1 MSKVLF
7 SSLFVVFV
15 SFVFFSCSP
24 KHSEIVVAEFT
35 GEKITMGEFEKAYG
49 KNAGTLEKNSTDPNS
64 NYKNFLDLYVNFK
77 MKLKDAEVRG
87 LDRNEELRAELEDYK
102 KKVGV
107 TYGVEKTL
115 VEPGIAKLYEERKWD
130 IRVSH
135 IMIRPDSTG
144 EEAARIKSQGI
155 LDRIK
160 KGESFDTLCAEFSD
174 DNFSKAKGGDIYFI
188 TAGMII
194 PEFED
199 AAYKTPVGKVYPEL
213 VKTRYG
219 FHIIKVTDKQN
230 RIPQIRASHIMVDF
244 YNEAGEVDSMN
255 SKARIDSVKML
266 LQQGQNFEELAAKYS
281 DDQGSREKGGDLNYF
296 ARRQMVQEFDEVVFN
311 LQIGQVSEPVR
322 TNYGYH
328 IIKVTDRKPYPTFEE
343 DKEELKRLYK
353 QTRYNQEYE
362 AYVNGLKSDFGF
374 TVNNSLLNSLA
385 ERKDSVRIGKS
396 YFGSDLQN
404 QLGDSTVFTIKN
416 QPVKLTALVE
426 KIQENYEF
434 SNKLMDLATMEN
446 AVKKTGGDMALDLEA
461 MQLENKFPEFKEL
474 MADYKNGIYIFKLQ
488 EEEVWSKIAIDSV
501 KLYEFWQK
509 DSQKYK
515 FGDRVKFAE
524 IFSRKDS
531 LINYYYTLLKN
542 GEVFDTLAEKYT
554 ERPGFKE
561 KKGIFD
567 LLDANSSEIAV
578 EANKLKNAGD
588 YSAPFKNSGGFSIVK
603 LIGKDPARTKTFE
616 EAKAEVSGAFQ
627 EYESKRL
634 EEEYITGLKKLYKPV
649 YFYEKLNEAFKAD

>member
-7 SSLFVVFV
+7 SSFFLVFLSV
-15 SFVFFSCSP
+15 VFFSCSP

-35 GEKITMGEFEKAYG
+35 GEKITMGEFEKAYS
-49 KNAGTLEKNSTDPNS
+49 KNAGTIEKNSTDPQS

-77 MKLKDAEVRG
+77 MKLRDAEVRG
-87 LDRNEELRAELEDYK
+87 LDRNEELSSELEDYK

-107 TYGVEKTL
+107 TYGIEKIL
-115 VEPGIAKLYEERKWD
+115 VEPGITKLYEQRKWD
-130 IRVSH
+130 LRVSH

-144 EEAARIKSQGI
+144 EETARIKSQNI

-160 KGESFDTLCAEFSD
+160 KGENFDSLCAEFSD
-174 DNFSKAKGGDIYFI
+174 DTFSKTKGGDIYFI

-194 PEFED
+194 PEFEE
-199 AAYKTPVGKVYPEL
+199 AAYKTPVGEVYPEL
-213 VKTRYG
+213 VQTRYG

-230 RIPQIRASHIMVDF
+230 RVPQIRASHIMVDF

-255 SKARIDSVKML
+255 TRARIDSVKML
-266 LQQGQNFEELAAKYS
+266 LQQGRNFEELAAIYS
-281 DDQGSREKGGDLNYF
+281 DDQGSKDKGGDLNYF
-296 ARRQMVQEFDEVVFN
+296 GRRQMVQEFDEAVFN
-311 LQIGQVSEPVR
+311 LQLGQVSDPVR

-328 IIKVTDRKPYPTFEE
+328 IIKLTEKKPYPTFEE

-353 QTRYNQEYE
+353 QTRYNPEYD

-374 TVNNSLLNSLA
+374 KVNDPLVNILVD
-385 ERKDSVRIGKS
+385 RKDSVRIGKS

-404 QLGDSTVFTIKN
+404 QYGDSTVFTIKN
-416 QPVKLTALVE
+416 QAVNLTALIE

-434 SNKLMDLATMEN
+434 SNKLIDRPVMDN
-446 AVKKTGGDMALDLEA
+446 AIKKTGGDMALDFEA
-461 MQLENKFPEFKEL
+461 MQLEKKFPEFKEL
-474 MADYKNGIYIFKLQ
+474 MDDYKHGIYIFKLQ

-524 IFSRKDS
+524 IFSRNDS
-531 LINYYYTLLKN
+531 LINNYYTLLKQ
-542 GEVFDTLAEKYT
+542 GEIFDTLAAKYT
-554 ERPGFKE
+554 ERPGFKD

-567 LLDANSSEIAV
+567 LVEANSSELST
-578 EANKLKNAGD
+578 EANKLRNPGD

-603 LIGKDPARTKTFE
+603 LIEKDPARTKTFE

-627 EYESKRL
+627 EFESKRL
-634 EEEYITGLKKLYKPV
+634 EEEYINNLKRLYKPV
-649 YFYEKLNEAFKAD
+649 YFYDKLSEAFKAE